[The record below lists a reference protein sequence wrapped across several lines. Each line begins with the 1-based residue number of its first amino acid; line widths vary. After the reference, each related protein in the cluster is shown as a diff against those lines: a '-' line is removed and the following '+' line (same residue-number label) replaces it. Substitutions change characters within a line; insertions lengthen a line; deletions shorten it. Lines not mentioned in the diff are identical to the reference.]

1 MNNVVSLLMDTG
13 HDLHIEGDL
22 QAAFVCYSEA
32 LSIDP
37 LNPILL
43 ANISQLL
50 QEAGCPDAAEQVH
63 NRALQVRN

>member
-1 MNNVVSLLMDTG
+1 MNAMLNLLMDTG
-13 HDLHIEGDL
+13 QDLHIEGDL

-32 LSIDP
+32 LTLDP

-43 ANISQLL
+43 TNISRLL